1 MEVGKQNVVVDT
13 SVFMSNMEIDKLIDT
28 YHIIIPYVVVEELDK
43 LKGIDSKSYNARR
56 AIRFIE
62 NNLNRFDFADTK
74 ISYMN
79 NDDIVIDTA
88 KTYGCGLITKDLN
101 MKIKCK
107 ALGILVFKIDNVI
120 DDYKGYKEILDSGEN
135 DRILAQIYE
144 DKTNNILNLNTNE
157 YLLVK
162 TITGN
167 VIDKMKYTKD
177 GLVNFNNKTINS
189 NMIGKIKPLD
199 EYQSC
204 LIDSLFNNQ
213 MTMVKGK
220 AGSGKSLIS
229 LAYALYAIESGK
241 YEKLIV
247 FCNPTSSRHSARLGF
262 FPGTKDEKL
271 LMSLVGNMLSAKLG
285 GMDGVYQLIE
295 TNKLLLL
302 PFSDL
307 RGYDSTGTKSIVYIS
322 EAQNLTIDLLKL
334 GIQRVGDDCK
344 LIIDGDNNSQV
355 DMVAYEGDN
364 NGMKRVSEIFRG
376 QEFYGEVELR
386 HIYRS
391 RMAKVADLM

>member
-107 ALGILVFKIDNVI
+107 ALGIPVFKIDNVI